1 MVQVRWWLR
10 GENIYVA
17 HNIDVGKAIRYVLD
31 GLKQQVMY
39 EIRVFG
45 YSRGGDGLQS
55 SPVLEFVL
63 GEVLFCFVCIWW
75 HSIVVRPPVLPAC
88 FPYLCARLTAGRVT
102 TLWVKRPLSV
112 SQQGRLSLPSLRGRL
127 NE

>member
-1 MVQVRWWLR
+1 VRWWLR

-31 GLKQQVMY
+31 GLEQQVMY

-63 GEVLFCFVCIWW
+63 GVSARIYNVPCCFLILTTL
-75 HSIVVRPPVLPAC
+75 S
-88 FPYLCARLTAGRVT
+88 RLTLHPYPFNFSQPYKGPT
-102 TLWVKRPLSV
+102 WINMGLQLSIEEFFL
-112 SQQGRLSLPSLRGRL
+112 QNLPDAFNYLL
-127 NE
+127 V

>member
-1 MVQVRWWLR
+1 MLQVRWWLR

-39 EIRVFG
+39 EIRVYG

-63 GEVLFCFVCIWW
+63 GEALFCCLYLTFVLYCIK
-75 HSIVVRPPVLPAC
+75 S
-88 FPYLCARLTAGRVT
+88 
-102 TLWVKRPLSV
+102 
-112 SQQGRLSLPSLRGRL
+112 
-127 NE
+127 

>member
-1 MVQVRWWLR
+1 VRWWLR

-17 HNIDVGKAIRYVLD
+17 HNIDVGKAIRFVFD

-39 EIRVFG
+39 QIRVYG

-63 GEVLFCFVCIWW
+63 GQLLYCQENSVGGPV
-75 HSIVVRPPVLPAC
+75 SAYYAAVRLAI
-88 FPYLCARLTAGRVT
+88 R
-102 TLWVKRPLSV
+102 
-112 SQQGRLSLPSLRGRL
+112 
-127 NE
+127 